1 MNAFRIMF
9 LKLHVQ
15 W

>member
-1 MNAFRIMF
+1 MNAFRIIF